1 MRREDGKDAVLM
13 FEMNPVA
20 EEVSVEQRLKV
31 SRGRILFFCF
41 VFFHR
46 ETFDKDASLL
56 QRRLL
61 RFFGGVSRGL
71 LAGER
76 ETVANLAISFCVS
89 ISEASPCF
97 LL

>member
-13 FEMNPVA
+13 FEMNRVA

-31 SRGRILFFCF
+31 SRGRIFFCF
-41 VFFHR
+41 VLFHR

-76 ETVANLAISFCVS
+76 ETVANLAISFCLSV
-89 ISEASPCF
+89 SEASPCF